1 MIKVLRL
8 TDMGKSD
15 RGWLKSIFH
24 FSFSEYYNPDKMEF
38 GVLRVVNDD
47 IVQLENG
54 FETHPHK
61 DMEIISYVV
70 SGELTHGD
78 SMGNK
83 KVVIRGQVQYMSAG
97 KGIYHSEHNQ
107 GKEPLRFIQIWIK
120 PDAKNHDPNYGD
132 CRFAWDD
139 RKNKWLHMVSGK
151 KGEAQIQVNQDANIY
166 SLELDEGRE
175 ITFPVERGRQGYLVQ
190 LEGSSVINGFN
201 LAEREA
207 MEIVEEEISVKA
219 EKTSHFLIIEMKKSD

>member
-24 FSFSEYYNPDKMEF
+24 FSFSEYYNPDKIEF

-47 IVQLENG
+47 IVQPENG

-83 KVVIRGQVQYMSAG
+83 KVVTRGQVQYMSAG
-97 KGIYHSEHNQ
+97 KGIYHSEHNY
-107 GKEPLRFIQIWIK
+107 GKDPLRFIQIWIK
-120 PDAKNHDPNYGD
+120 PDAKNHDPDYGD
-132 CRFAWDD
+132 YRFEWED

-151 KGEAQIQVNQDANIY
+151 KGEAQIKVNQDANIY
-166 SLELDEGRE
+166 SLELDEGKE
-175 ITFPVERGRQGYLVQ
+175 VDFPVEKGRQGYLVQ
-190 LEGSSVINGFN
+190 IEGTSVING
-201 LAEREA
+201 LTLKERNA
-207 MEIVEEEISVKA
+207 MEIVEEEISIKA
-219 EKTSHFLIIEMKKSD
+219 EKTSHILLIEMKKSD